1 MSPNR
6 LSWRYVLA
14 EAAALALEPIRR
26 MRGWVA
32 TSVRAAPAAAPRRI
46 RGILRI
52 IREPSACRYSPTM
65 GSDRRGTRLFGTR
78 YREPA
83 DWRRHRLST
92 RLSAHP
98 PLPPRVP
105 RSTRTVLYRRTSVP
119 FPQAA

>member
-14 EAAALALEPIRR
+14 EAAALALDPIRR

-52 IREPSACRYSPTM
+52 IREPSACRYSPTT
-65 GSDRRGTRLFGTR
+65 GSDRRETRLFGTR
-78 YREPA
+78 YRGLA
-83 DWRRHRLST
+83 DWKRHRSST
-92 RLSAHP
+92 RPSVRP
-98 PLPPRVP
+98 P
-105 RSTRTVLYRRTSVP
+105 
-119 FPQAA
+119 